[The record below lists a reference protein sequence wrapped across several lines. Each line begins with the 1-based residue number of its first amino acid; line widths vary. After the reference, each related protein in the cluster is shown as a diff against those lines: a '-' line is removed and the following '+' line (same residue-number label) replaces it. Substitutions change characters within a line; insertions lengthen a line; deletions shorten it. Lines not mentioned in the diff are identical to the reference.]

1 MAFKM
6 RPKSP
11 LMKKLVGKQHR
22 LPEHLKAKIEASPVK
37 KKVADNKEVSDKELL
52 ANVEKEGI
60 ATDSGNKEKVAEV
73 KKAYTRQAGRE
84 VGGMSRKEARQEVK
98 ADRKDARAERK
109 AYNENVKR
117 NKGGAFAGEGENKQA
132 GKNIPG
138 LLSSK
143 KKKKS
148 YLTAKRYKGFDK
160 YLADNTKVKEAGKSA
175 LNKKGCK
182 SKKY

>member
-1 MAFKM
+1 M

-11 LMKKLVGKQHR
+11 LTKKLVGKQHR
-22 LPEHLKAKIEASPVK
+22 LPEHQSPVK
-37 KKVADNKEVSDKELL
+37 KIASNKEDSDKELL
-52 ANVEKEGI
+52 AKVEKEGI

-73 KKAYTRQAGRE
+73 KKAYTRRVGRE

-98 ADRKDARAERK
+98 TDRKEARAERK
-109 AYNENVKR
+109 AYKKNVKK
-117 NKGGAFAGEGENKQA
+117 NKGGVFAGGNESKQA

-148 YLTAKRYKGFDK
+148 YLTAKGIKGFDK